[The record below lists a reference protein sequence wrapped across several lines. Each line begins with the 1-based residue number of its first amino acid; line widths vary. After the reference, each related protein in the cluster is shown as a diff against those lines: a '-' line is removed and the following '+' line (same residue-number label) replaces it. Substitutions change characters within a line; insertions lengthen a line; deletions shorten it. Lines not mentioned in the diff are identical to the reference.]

1 MILLWGVD
9 DDGPLK
15 AVAEALAERRAPV
28 FFLDQR
34 QAASTEIDSTADERL
49 EGAIRMG
56 AARCDL
62 AAVAA
67 VYLRC
72 HASSTFLDEG
82 ADGALVNRVCVLDE
96 ALCAFLDA
104 TPARVVNPFAAM
116 ASNSSKPYQL
126 ALIRA
131 HGFAIPDT
139 LVATDPGAV
148 RDFLLRH
155 GEIVYKSVSSERS
168 IVSRLTPA
176 HLDRLDDIRWCPTQ
190 FQQYVAGRDHRVH
203 VVGEKVFACEI
214 ISEADDYRY
223 AARGGSNVELKAC
236 ALPSRLAEQCR
247 DLAASLGLAV
257 AGLDLRV
264 TPDGDWHC
272 FEVNP
277 SPAFSY
283 YESAT
288 GLPIAE
294 AIADLLI
301 GA

>member
-1 MILLWGVD
+1 MILLWGID

-15 AVAEALAERRAPV
+15 AVGQVLAERGAPL

-34 QAASTEIDSTADERL
+34 QAARTDIDLKVGERF

-56 AARCDL
+56 DAHCDL
-62 AAVAA
+62 AAVTAA
-67 VYLRC
+67 YLRC
-72 HASSTFLDEG
+72 HASHALLDEG
-82 ADGALVNRVCVLDE
+82 SNESLARHACALDE
-96 ALCAFLDA
+96 IVSAFLDA
-104 TPARVVNPFAAM
+104 TPARIVNPFAAM
-116 ASNSSKPYQL
+116 ASNGSKPYQL

-131 HGFAIPDT
+131 HGFATPDT
-139 LVATDPGAV
+139 LVTTDPASV
-148 RDFLLRH
+148 LEFRARH

-168 IVSRLTPA
+168 IVSRFTSA
-176 HLDRLDDIRWCPTQ
+176 HVDRLKDIRWCPTQ

-203 VVGEKVFACEI
+203 VVGDRVFACEI
-214 ISEADDYRY
+214 VSEADDYRY
-223 AARGGSNVELKAC
+223 ATRSGLDVAIKAC
-236 ALPSRLAEQCR
+236 AIPCSLADQCR
-247 DLAASLGLAV
+247 KLAAGLGLAV
-257 AGLDLRV
+257 AGLDLRL
-264 TPDGDWHC
+264 TPDGEWHC

-301 GA
+301 GP